1 MTKSWRKSMYM
12 TLMMV
17 PMTTFF
23 SVKVV
28 ILVAASLVYQLHQ
41 KPAMIN
47 TMRAHARK
55 TEGRLALERRDACKM
70 KAAVLTR
77 LNGRLHQRRAL
88 HIWQNFVAHASYRAS
103 QEAAA
108 KAKAIA
114 LQAAI
119 DAVAAEQ
126 DTTGKGAG
134 AGVPSY

>member
-1 MTKSWRKSMYM
+1 MYM

-55 TEGRLALERRDACKM
+55 TEGRLALERRDARRM
-70 KAAVLTR
+70 KTVVLTR
-77 LNGRLHQRRAL
+77 LYGRLHERRAL
-88 HIWQNFVAHASYRAS
+88 YI
-103 QEAAA
+103 
-108 KAKAIA
+108 
-114 LQAAI
+114 
-119 DAVAAEQ
+119 
-126 DTTGKGAG
+126 
-134 AGVPSY
+134 

>member
-1 MTKSWRKSMYM
+1 MYM

-28 ILVAASLVYQLHQ
+28 ILVAASLVYQLHL
-41 KPAMIN
+41 KPSFFN
-47 TMRAHARK
+47 TMRAHACKAER
-55 TEGRLALERRDACKM
+55 RLALERRDERRM
-70 KAAVLTR
+70 RTAVLIR
-77 LNGRLHQRRAL
+77 LDRRLQQRRAL
-88 HIWQNFVAHASYRAS
+88 RIWQNFAAHGSYRAS

-119 DAVAAEQ
+119 DAVAAER
-126 DTTGKGAG
+126 DTAGKGEG
-134 AGVPSY
+134 SCVVS

>member
-1 MTKSWRKSMYM
+1 MI
-12 TLMMV
+12 V

-41 KPAMIN
+41 KPVVID
-47 TMRAHARK
+47 TMMAHARK
-55 TEGRLALERRDACKM
+55 TERRLALERRDARRT

-77 LNGRLHQRRAL
+77 LHGRLHQRRAL
-88 HIWQNFVAHASYRAS
+88 HIYRNFVAHASYRAS

-108 KAKAIA
+108 KAKAMA

-119 DAVAAEQ
+119 DAVAAER
-126 DTTGKGAG
+126 DTAGKGAG
-134 AGVPSY
+134 VCVLS